1 VSDRPA
7 APVLDETRFAALM
20 AVLEP
25 FERRPRLAVA
35 VSGGPD
41 SMALCLLAERWTQAR
56 GGAIVGLIV
65 DHGLRPESA
74 SEARQVAAWL
84 AAHRIPRHILSWRGI
99 KPGSGI
105 QAAARAAR
113 YELLCAWCR
122 AAGVLHLLT
131 AHHRDDQAETV
142 ALRQARGSGA
152 DGLAG
157 IAPVRE
163 LSGLRLLRPLL
174 TVPKAAL
181 IGLLETAG
189 QPWLEDP
196 SNRAA
201 RFARARLRRD
211 ADLDVPHLG
220 RLAHRSAA
228 DRAALDRAVA
238 AWLAQH
244 GRILAAGFA
253 VLERRELAAAPIAI
267 AQRAVQ
273 QALIAVGGKPYP
285 PRQVRLSPLLDALR
299 EDRASRARTLGGCR
313 VLPRG
318 DELLVCREAGAIDHE
333 IEPRARVWHA
343 WDGRFMV
350 RVTGEVQG
358 LRVRAVGE
366 DGWRQ
371 LAPLPEPAG
380 RPDLPAAVGQS
391 LPGLWRGDRLLA
403 VAKPGSTVLCAAEP
417 ASIEA
422 RYRPPQPLAG
432 APFASGPQQDASA
445 RGEETFASGNGSLML
460 T

>member
-7 APVLDETRFAALM
+7 ATFLDDTDFAALM
-20 AVLEP
+20 AVLGP
-25 FERRPRLAVA
+25 FERHPRLAVA

-41 SMALCLLAERWTQAR
+41 SLALCLLADRWARTR

-74 SEARQVAAWL
+74 REARQVAAWL
-84 AAHRIPRHILSWRGI
+84 SAHRIPQHILSWRGA
-99 KPGSGI
+99 KPANGI
-105 QAAARAAR
+105 QAAARTAR
-113 YELLCAWCR
+113 YDLLCAWCR

-157 IAPVRE
+157 MAPVRE
-163 LSGLRLLRPLL
+163 LAGLRLLRPLL
-174 TVPKAAL
+174 PVPKAAL
-181 IGLLETAG
+181 IASLEAAG

-201 RFARARLRRD
+201 GFARARLRHEAGLD
-211 ADLDVPHLG
+211 AAHLA
-220 RLAHRSAA
+220 RLACESAA

-244 GRILAAGFA
+244 ARIFRTGFV
-253 VLERRELAAAPIAI
+253 VLDSREFNAAPIAI
-267 AQRAVQ
+267 ARRALQ
-273 QALIAVGGKPYP
+273 QTLAAVGGKVYP
-285 PRQVRLSPLLDALR
+285 PRHARLSPLLDALR
-299 EDRASRARTLGGCR
+299 EDRGARARTLGGCR
-313 VLPRG
+313 ILRRG
-318 DELLVCREAGAIDHE
+318 ERLLVCREAGAIDHVV
-333 IEPRARVWHA
+333 EPRVGVWHK
-343 WDGRFMV
+343 WDGRFV
-350 RVTGEVQG
+350 VCVTGEVAG
-358 LRVRAVGE
+358 LRVRAVGD

-371 LAPLPEPAG
+371 RARLPEPAVS
-380 RPDLPAAVGQS
+380 PDLPAAVGPS
-391 LPGLWRGDRLLA
+391 LPALWRGDRLLA
-403 VAKPGSTVLCAAEP
+403 VAAPGSIVPCAAEP

-432 APFASGPQQDASA
+432 APFAVGRQRDAPSS
-445 RGEETFASGNGSLML
+445 GEETFASDRGSLML